1 MKQENIILDKSFT
14 FAVRIIKLYKY
25 LCDEKKEY
33 ILSKQLL
40 RCGTSIGANINE
52 AQAGQSK
59 NDFISKMSIA
69 SKEARET
76 KYWIDLLVE
85 THYLNISEKYVQSIT
100 HAIEEI
106 IKITTS
112 IVKSTQVN
120 K

>member
-52 AQAGQSK
+52 AQAG
-59 NDFISKMSIA
+59 
-69 SKEARET
+69 T
-76 KYWIDLLVE
+76 K
-85 THYLNISEKYVQSIT
+85 
-100 HAIEEI
+100 
-106 IKITTS
+106 
-112 IVKSTQVN
+112 
-120 K
+120 